1 MAKLIFLSVFVVCL
15 VSFVHCG
22 EVTVVHAPSTLRFG
36 SASTLRVSNLDD
48 ILTSSLGY
56 TPKESSPWNG
66 LTITTPFSLPTAAV
80 VIVVHGGG
88 LTINQEGSTYP
99 LKEDMSMKEA
109 FQSVKSIVGSR
120 AQRETLFKY
129 ISVDDDLVE
138 DGPHSFI
145 PTTKVLNMSVEPD
158 ATLLRELGTL
168 MKTSMTINEITTTSH
183 GGQDVI
189 FMELNALAPL
199 VKVYG
204 INSAKVKEA
213 IDVVR
218 NQLVRVTDVMR
229 HAYNDQVLVASTVV
243 DQLQE
248 LSRPSRSILQSRAA
262 PPMDLNLAS
271 EYSSDYPA
279 VFNIV
284 LWISLILIF
293 FIAFTSFAMATMDP
307 GQDSIIY
314 RMTNP
319 RMKKDS

>member
-1 MAKLIFLSVFVVCL
+1 
-15 VSFVHCG
+15 
-22 EVTVVHAPSTLRFG
+22 
-36 SASTLRVSNLDD
+36 
-48 ILTSSLGY
+48 
-56 TPKESSPWNG
+56 
-66 LTITTPFSLPTAAV
+66 
-80 VIVVHGGG
+80 
-88 LTINQEGSTYP
+88 
-99 LKEDMSMKEA
+99 
-109 FQSVKSIVGSR
+109 
-120 AQRETLFKY
+120 
-129 ISVDDDLVE
+129 
-138 DGPHSFI
+138 
-145 PTTKVLNMSVEPD
+145 
-158 ATLLRELGTL
+158 
-168 MKTSMTINEITTTSH
+168 
-183 GGQDVI
+183 
-189 FMELNALAPL
+189 MELNALAPL

-229 HAYNDQVLVASTVV
+229 HAYNDQVLVVTTVV

-262 PPMDLNLAS
+262 PPLDLNLAS

-284 LWISLILIF
+284 LWISLILII

>member
-1 MAKLIFLSVFVVCL
+1 MANLILAAFAFSL
-15 VSFVHCG
+15 VSLVHCG

-36 SASTLRVSNLDD
+36 TASTLRVSNFDD
-48 ILTSSLGY
+48 VLTSSLGY

-66 LTITTPFSLPTAAV
+66 LTITSPFSLPTAAV
-80 VIVVHGGG
+80 VVVVHGGG
-88 LTINQEGSTYP
+88 VTVNQEGSTYP
-99 LKEDMSMKEA
+99 LKEDTTMNEVY
-109 FQSVKSIVGSR
+109 QSVKSIVGSR

-145 PTTKVLNMSVEPD
+145 PTAKTLNMSVEPD
-158 ATLLRELGTL
+158 ATFLRELGTL
-168 MKTSMTINEITTTSH
+168 MKTSMKVSEMTTTSH

-204 INSAKVKEA
+204 IGSPKVNEA
-213 IDVVR
+213 IDLVR
-218 NQLVRVTDVMR
+218 NQLVRAADVMR
-229 HAYNDQVLVASTVV
+229 HAYNDQVLVATATV

-248 LSRPSRSILQSRAA
+248 LSRPSRSILQSTGDEL
-262 PPMDLNLAS
+262 DLNLAS

-279 VFNIV
+279 VFNII
-284 LWISLILIF
+284 LWLSVILIF